1 MSAIS
6 SQPLVST
13 LGESKQDTSEYGFPD
28 MSLLDITEG
37 ENERKI
43 PIAKFID
50 DVGAFCSSFTPVPA
64 SAELLIGA
72 YTELHAKYKSFE
84 VSLTNK
90 QQHLKSKVP
99 ELEKSLTLVQT
110 LLQKQEQ
117 GEQHATA
124 RYSLADNIYAT
135 AELDFSVGTV
145 NLWLGANVM
154 LEYTYQEALNFLTA
168 NYDTAVRELKESEQ
182 DLACCRDQIVTSEVT
197 MSRIF
202 NWDVRRKRQQSQA
215 GNKV

>member
-1 MSAIS
+1 LNKETDCEGGFNMSAIS

-90 QQHLKSKVP
+90 RKW
-99 ELEKSLTLVQT
+99 
-110 LLQKQEQ
+110 
-117 GEQHATA
+117 
-124 RYSLADNIYAT
+124 RRFLAIYA
-135 AELDFSVGTV
+135 L
-145 NLWLGANVM
+145 NV
-154 LEYTYQEALNFLTA
+154 
-168 NYDTAVRELKESEQ
+168 
-182 DLACCRDQIVTSEVT
+182 
-197 MSRIF
+197 
-202 NWDVRRKRQQSQA
+202 
-215 GNKV
+215 

>member
-6 SQPLVST
+6 SRPLVST

-90 QQHLKSKVP
+90 RNFDALHNNAASRCILTTLDVGFDRISKP
-99 ELEKSLTLVQT
+99 T
-110 LLQKQEQ
+110 
-117 GEQHATA
+117 
-124 RYSLADNIYAT
+124 
-135 AELDFSVGTV
+135 
-145 NLWLGANVM
+145 
-154 LEYTYQEALNFLTA
+154 
-168 NYDTAVRELKESEQ
+168 
-182 DLACCRDQIVTSEVT
+182 
-197 MSRIF
+197 
-202 NWDVRRKRQQSQA
+202 
-215 GNKV
+215 